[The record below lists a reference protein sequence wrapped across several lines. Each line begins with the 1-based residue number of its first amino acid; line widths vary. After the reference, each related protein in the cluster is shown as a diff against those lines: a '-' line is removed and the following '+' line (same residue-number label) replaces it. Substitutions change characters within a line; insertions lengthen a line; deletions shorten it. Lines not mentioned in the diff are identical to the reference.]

1 MSPSGDVDANL
12 KQFLLV
18 FFHSPVSFH
27 HSTGVHTFMG
37 LFKVTDLWA
46 SKLQEI
52 SQLISHCL

>member
-1 MSPSGDVDANL
+1 MTPSGDVDASL

-18 FFHSPVSFH
+18 FFRSPISFH
-27 HSTGVHTFMG
+27 HSPGVLTFMG
-37 LFKVTDLWA
+37 VFKVTDLWA